1 MNSTAKGNSLEDA
14 LFDYLIDQQERGHR
28 VYGLFS
34 PELCKIRKKPKYDC
48 PERKKP
54 VEFDVV
60 IEAYRE
66 GRQTPFSYVVFE
78 CKNYRS
84 GIPESRVTDFSDKM
98 GRIFG
103 HSVKGVLVVSSRLQ
117 SGAENI
123 ARSRSMGIVKFNETG
138 VDVVAERRHQYAVE
152 SAFIKSQIF
161 EEEHRVKALKFSA
174 YFDGKFF
181 SSVGQLLECF
191 EHDAADKSSDGSDKV
206 SVPYMSTDDI
216 RAFASEILAGIGYKA
231 GPVDLAEV
239 CAAMALELKF
249 SRKNIFDDDGTL
261 ILGSANFDRHSIEIN
276 AHNNDFRERFTIG
289 HEIGHFC
296 LGHGRYLRSETV
308 IEQDLL
314 VDAEVAE
321 SFNFA
326 RLELQANLFAS
337 EIILPDQVFRLA
349 AEVGCKRLKMR
360 DIGFGYVYVDDKPWN
375 YQPYNEL
382 ISDLSQ
388 YFRVS
393 KQATEIRLKKL
404 GLVNDQRRYGDT
416 SSVNLIG
423 EIFASIRTDN
433 R

>member
-1 MNSTAKGNSLEDA
+1 MNSTAKGNKLEDA
-14 LFDYLIDQQERGHR
+14 LFDYLIDQQERGDR
-28 VYGLFS
+28 VYDLY
-34 PELCKIRKKPKYDC
+34 PADLCKIRKKPKYNC
-48 PERKKP
+48 PERKGP

-60 IEAYRE
+60 IEVYRE
-66 GRQTPFSYVVFE
+66 GREAPHSYVVFE
-78 CKNYRS
+78 CKNYKS

-103 HSVKGVLVVSSRLQ
+103 HSVKGILVVSSRLQ

-123 ARSRSMGIVKFNETG
+123 ARSRSMGIVKFDETG
-138 VDVVAERRHQYAVE
+138 VDVVADRRHQYAFE
-152 SAFIKSQIF
+152 SAFVKSQIF
-161 EEEHRVKALKFSA
+161 EEGRRVKSLKFSA
-174 YFDGKFF
+174 YFDGQFF
-181 SSVGQLLECF
+181 SSIGHLLECF
-191 EHDAADKSSDGSDKV
+191 EHDAADKLSRGRDRM
-206 SVPYMSTDDI
+206 SVPYMSTEDI
-216 RAFASEILAGIGYKA
+216 RAFATEILEGVGYKA

-239 CAAMALELKF
+239 CAAMSLELNF
-249 SRKNIFDDDGTL
+249 SRRNLFDEDGDL
-261 ILGSANFDRHSIEIN
+261 ILGSANFDQNSIEIN
-276 AHNNDFRERFTIG
+276 AHDNDFRERFTIG

-296 LGHGRYLRSETV
+296 LGHGSYLRSETV
-308 IEQDLL
+308 IERDLL
-314 VDAEVAE
+314 VDVEVAE
-321 SFNFA
+321 SFNFT

-349 AEVGCKRLKMR
+349 AEVGCRRLQMR

-404 GLVNDQRRYGDT
+404 GIVNDQRRYGET
-416 SSVNLIG
+416 SSSNFIG
-423 EIFASIRTDN
+423 EIFANIQTDN

>member
-1 MNSTAKGNSLEDA
+1 MVQSSKG
-14 LFDYLIDQQERGHR
+14 
-28 VYGLFS
+28 
-34 PELCKIRKKPKYDC
+34 
-48 PERKKP
+48 
-54 VEFDVV
+54 
-60 IEAYRE
+60 
-66 GRQTPFSYVVFE
+66 
-78 CKNYRS
+78 
-84 GIPESRVTDFSDKM
+84 
-98 GRIFG
+98 
-103 HSVKGVLVVSSRLQ
+103 
-117 SGAENI
+117 
-123 ARSRSMGIVKFNETG
+123 
-138 VDVVAERRHQYAVE
+138 
-152 SAFIKSQIF
+152 
-161 EEEHRVKALKFSA
+161 
-174 YFDGKFF
+174 
-181 SSVGQLLECF
+181 
-191 EHDAADKSSDGSDKV
+191 KV

-296 LGHGRYLRSETV
+296 LGHGRYLRSEPE

-314 VDAEVAE
+314 EDAEVAE

-404 GLVNDQRRYGDT
+404 GLVNDQLRYGDT

-423 EIFASIRTDN
+423 EIFASIRADN